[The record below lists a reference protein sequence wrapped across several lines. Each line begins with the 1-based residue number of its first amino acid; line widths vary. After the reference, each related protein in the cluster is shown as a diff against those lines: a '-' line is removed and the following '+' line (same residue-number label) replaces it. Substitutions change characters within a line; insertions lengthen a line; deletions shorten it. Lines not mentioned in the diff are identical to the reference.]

1 MLKTNRRSVQG
12 YRTQDGAG
20 VSLVRVLSTRDVE
33 DYDPFLM
40 MDSFDSTDPEDYY
53 RGFPMHPHRG
63 IETITY
69 LIHGEI
75 DHEDSLG
82 NKGTILDGDAQWM
95 TAGSGIMHQ
104 EMPQEAERMLGL
116 QIWLNLPRSE
126 KMTSPKYFDIK
137 KEDVPV
143 VEKEDYT
150 VRVISGEFE
159 GAQGAKPHHIQ
170 ASIYDIALKDGK
182 EIEIPSS
189 PDESAFAFTILG
201 EAEINNEEI
210 KEKTAVLFRRDGDRI
225 HIKAHNGDTRVI
237 YFQAPALREPIAWGG
252 PIVMNTNEE
261 LNLAFQE
268 LKAGTFIK
276 EQPES

>member
-189 PDESAFAFTILG
+189 ADESAFAFTILG

>member
-1 MLKTNRRSVQG
+1 
-12 YRTQDGAG
+12 
-20 VSLVRVLSTRDVE
+20 
-33 DYDPFLM
+33 
-40 MDSFDSTDPEDYY
+40 
-53 RGFPMHPHRG
+53 MHPHRG